1 MNILNALVSGI
12 MWPPSYYVLRDRIPF
27 FLTILYLFGSKIPFF
42 NKYSKARLGLVL
54 TIETAAVTL
63 AAVYLYFTED
73 SMIKLAGIHWSFP
86 SPIQWGIF
94 ITVSTLLLT
103 HRSTPI
109 FEAYYLSLLAALAGG
124 WIYEVAYSIPHWVNS
139 GFAPWNWMKINAI
152 KVFFVE
158 FQVLCLP
165 ILIYIIKTTKE
176 YKTSKLLKY
185 AVFGALI
192 FYGFGEYIKPFIHR
206 FGQTAYMWV
215 LRVPTQITLF
225 LLLYGIKGDKK

>member
-1 MNILNALVSGI
+1 MNILNAFVSDI
-12 MWPPSYYVLRDRIPF
+12 MWPPSYYVMRDRFPF
-27 FLTILYLFGSKIPFF
+27 FLTILYLYRDKIPFF
-42 NKYSKARLGLVL
+42 DKYSQARLGLVL
-54 TIETAAVTL
+54 TIETAAASL
-63 AAVYLYFTED
+63 AAIYLYCAGED
-73 SMIKLAGIHWSFP
+73 MVKLAGIHWSAP

-94 ITVSTLLLT
+94 ITVSTLFLSPRCL
-103 HRSTPI
+103 PI

-176 YKTSKLLKY
+176 YKTSRLLKY

-192 FYGFGEYIKPFIHR
+192 FYGLGEYIKPFIHR

-225 LLLYGIKGDKK
+225 LLLYGIRGNKK